1 MIQKLKKR
9 MVAAIMFYITLI
21 ILVLLLLISIVPFI
35 REYRD
40 VKNTLLHRAVDLNP
54 AAPSGQNDRKPG
66 NEEKTGGNRKKDGE
80 SAAFFLEA
88 VFNENGELLFWS
100 SNRTGYYEAVDVLEF
115 QAAVSE
121 KGQEFGIYNQ
131 SYYLYRTFPNHSILL
146 IQDNSIS
153 FHNLLVTL
161 MVTAVSCAAAWVL
174 LLFLSIWMVRRMT
187 APIADAFQ
195 KQRQFISDAGHE
207 LKTPVAVISA
217 NADVLQ
223 NEVGENRWLSY
234 IRQETVRMDDLIRN
248 LMLLTQMDDRENRDV
263 LSDFDLS
270 ETVEGAALP
279 FESLAFE
286 RRISMEMQV
295 APGISLRGNPSEIC
309 QLVGILLS
317 NAIEYG
323 DEGGTIRITLT
334 QQHKKAVLSV
344 LNTGIGI
351 APGELDRIFDRFYRV
366 DKDRSRKTGNYGLG
380 LSIAME
386 IALHH
391 HAELHAESEYGKWA
405 DFRCTF
411 PVQS

>member
-1 MIQKLKKR
+1 MIQKLKKK

-88 VFNENGELLFWS
+88 VFNENGELLFWN

-366 DKDRSRKTGNYGLG
+366 DKGRGRKTGNYGLG

>member
-1 MIQKLKKR
+1 MIQKLKKK

-88 VFNENGELLFWS
+88 VFNENGELLFWN

-351 APGELDRIFDRFYRV
+351 APGELERIFDRFYRV
-366 DKDRSRKTGNYGLG
+366 DKGRGRKTGNYGLG

>member
-1 MIQKLKKR
+1 MIQKLKKK

-40 VKNTLLHRAVDLNP
+40 VKNTLLHKAVDLNP

-88 VFNENGELLFWS
+88 VFNENGELLFWN

-174 LLFLSIWMVRRMT
+174 L
-187 APIADAFQ
+187 
-195 KQRQFISDAGHE
+195 
-207 LKTPVAVISA
+207 
-217 NADVLQ
+217 
-223 NEVGENRWLSY
+223 
-234 IRQETVRMDDLIRN
+234 
-248 LMLLTQMDDRENRDV
+248 
-263 LSDFDLS
+263 
-270 ETVEGAALP
+270 
-279 FESLAFE
+279 
-286 RRISMEMQV
+286 
-295 APGISLRGNPSEIC
+295 
-309 QLVGILLS
+309 
-317 NAIEYG
+317 
-323 DEGGTIRITLT
+323 
-334 QQHKKAVLSV
+334 
-344 LNTGIGI
+344 
-351 APGELDRIFDRFYRV
+351 YR
-366 DKDRSRKTGNYGLG
+366 
-380 LSIAME
+380 
-386 IALHH
+386 
-391 HAELHAESEYGKWA
+391 
-405 DFRCTF
+405 
-411 PVQS
+411 P

>member
-88 VFNENGELLFWS
+88 VFNENGELLFWN

-351 APGELDRIFDRFYRV
+351 APGELERIFDRFYRV
-366 DKDRSRKTGNYGLG
+366 DKGRGRKTGNYGLG

>member
-1 MIQKLKKR
+1 MIQKLKKK

-40 VKNTLLHRAVDLNP
+40 VKNTLLHKAVDLNP
-54 AAPSGQNDRKPG
+54 AAPSGQIDRKPG

-88 VFNENGELLFWS
+88 VFNENGELLFWN

-263 LSDFDLS
+263 HSDFDLS

-351 APGELDRIFDRFYRV
+351 APGELERIFDRFYRV

-411 PVQS
+411 PVQC

>member
-88 VFNENGELLFWS
+88 VFNENGELLFWN

-223 NEVGENRWLSY
+223 NEVGESRWLSY

-366 DKDRSRKTGNYGLG
+366 DKGRGRKTGNYGLG

>member
-88 VFNENGELLFWS
+88 VFNENGELLFWN

-391 HAELHAESEYGKWA
+391 HAELHAKSEYGKWA

>member
-1 MIQKLKKR
+1 MIQKLKKK

-88 VFNENGELLFWS
+88 VFNENGELLFWN
-100 SNRTGYYEAVDVLEF
+100 SNRTGYYEAADVLEF

-263 LSDFDLS
+263 HSDFDLS

-411 PVQS
+411 PSQS

>member
-21 ILVLLLLISIVPFI
+21 ILVLLLLISIVPFM

-54 AAPSGQNDRKPG
+54 AAPPGQNDRKPG

-80 SAAFFLEA
+80 SAAFFLVA
-88 VFNENGELLFWS
+88 VFNENGELLFWN

-351 APGELDRIFDRFYRV
+351 APGELERIFDRFYRV
-366 DKDRSRKTGNYGLG
+366 DKGRGRKTGNYGLG